1 MINTLSKQ
9 NIFFTALAQFQD
21 IRSYL
26 RDVNTFRAV
35 KITTN
40 VLYSS
45 IQTGEARQSF
55 DPWPPVQ
62 SRGEGAVIPCHYNI
76 IIRTN
81 TTEEVLNRDL
91 TSVGTFDV
99 FVPAHVAPRMSAAML
114 KESLSR
120 PKYYKLIWG
129 NSMLHVS
136 NCHIFLIRRLILLFL
151 ISIY

>member
-81 TTEEVLNRDL
+81 TNDATLKL
-91 TSVGTFDV
+91 TMAKLKNAIELM
-99 FVPAHVAPRMSAAML
+99 PEKSAL
-114 KESLSR
+114 VVK
-120 PKYYKLIWG
+120 
-129 NSMLHVS
+129 
-136 NCHIFLIRRLILLFL
+136 IL
-151 ISIY
+151 

>member
-1 MINTLSKQ
+1 MINILSKQ

-35 KITTN
+35 KLTTN

-45 IQTGEARQSF
+45 IQTGEPRQSF

-62 SRGEGAVIPCHYNI
+62 SRGGGAVIPCHYNI

-81 TTEEVLNRDL
+81 TNDATLKL
-91 TSVGTFDV
+91 T
-99 FVPAHVAPRMSAAML
+99 VAKLKNAIELMPEKSALVVKML
-114 KESLSR
+114 
-120 PKYYKLIWG
+120 
-129 NSMLHVS
+129 
-136 NCHIFLIRRLILLFL
+136 
-151 ISIY
+151 